1 MFLETLML
9 LDPLEQEVREVSQVS
24 MVCKVPPTTIL
35 LALLSSL
42 LLMANLVLKENLVML
57 MLKVM

>member
-1 MFLETLML
+1 ML

-57 MLKVM
+57 MRKVM